1 MLSPHVRNHWPW
13 DMNTRLTAMMYSG
26 METNQRLSVCL
37 PGSTFLLLVKLTSNR
52 YRWEQRKDLLTA
64 VTIQSINK
72 HAKE

>member
-1 MLSPHVRNHWPW
+1 
-13 DMNTRLTAMMYSG
+13 MMYSG